1 MRWHYYGTDPMTGR
15 AESGEVLAQTADEAA
30 DLVADERNLVRIAVR
45 EAVPMEAAPEH
56 WSDLMRHEY
65 RMVCLRSAVP
75 MTPAEFERWWS

>member
-15 AESGEVLAQTADEAA
+15 AESGEVLAPTADAA
-30 DLVADERNLVRIAVR
+30 VDLVADERDLVRIAVR
-45 EAVPMEAAPEH
+45 EAAPMVEPPAG

-75 MTPAEFERWWS
+75 MTPDEFERWWS